1 MGSKWA
7 GEAFIRV
14 LRLEMQMQELRIDAC
29 MLNPGV
35 VKPTALQAGGMA
47 LMDRYARVR
56 PSFRPS
62 VLVCVRAHLGRCMRT
77 Y

>member
-14 LRLEMQMQELRIDAC
+14 LRLEMQMQKLRIDCC

-35 VKPTALQAGGMA
+35 VKPTALQAGGM
-47 LMDRYARVR
+47 VR
-56 PSFRPS
+56 
-62 VLVCVRAHLGRCMRT
+62 
-77 Y
+77 